1 MGFTRHVV
9 EKALKEIG
17 DDTIRPEIIV
27 TWLLDHP
34 EIAVS
39 FSCSNP
45 CLQLTFS
52 MLINLFPTFLCVISS
67 KWCRGFLIESF
78 PQMCFEGKWLQ
89 NRLRAIKN
97 ESRSLLAVDIQ
108 GHQRGG
114 FCIVP
119 GAVVPWLDMR
129 THNAMAEVRIL

>member
-89 NRLRAIKN
+89 NQLRADKM
-97 ESRSLLAVDIQ
+97 SRDHFWRSIFRDTNVEVSALS
-108 GHQRGG
+108 
-114 FCIVP
+114 P
-119 GAVVPWLDMR
+119 VPWCR
-129 THNAMAEVRIL
+129 G